1 MLYFTLTT
9 IGLTVLLIISGFSFK
24 SVLERKQKKTKKQK
38 RRKNTRYEQ
47 LHQESDS
54 EDNYKVFLSFFF
66 KLKIFVHRKC
76 TGYGERRDEN
86 SGRTRSPSHWRVVLG
101 ITMMIMTVTRQIHY
115 SRWMSKNVNVS
126 TCSSS
131 NVALIWSSRSHPP
144 YTHTYTLMILQ
155 QS

>member
-54 EDNYKVFLSFFF
+54 EDNYKVFSSWFFEN
-66 KLKIFVHRKC
+66 LKFFVHAGNAQVTAKEE
-76 TGYGERRDEN
+76 TKTAAGDHPATDE
-86 SGRTRSPSHWRVVLG
+86 
-101 ITMMIMTVTRQIHY
+101 
-115 SRWMSKNVNVS
+115 
-126 TCSSS
+126 
-131 NVALIWSSRSHPP
+131 
-144 YTHTYTLMILQ
+144 
-155 QS
+155 